1 MIRELIPF
9 SKIFSSKFNDI
20 LTGARISD
28 VFVQLR
34 IQYIKFYSKTSVINL
49 IKSVMC
55 LTSDSRTLSS

>member
-9 SKIFSSKFNDI
+9 SKIFPSKFNDI

-34 IQYIKFYSKTSVINL
+34 IQYIKFYTKTSVINGRFYTRGR
-49 IKSVMC
+49 IIRP
-55 LTSDSRTLSS
+55 DG